1 MCGSWHRQTN
11 EGYPGPGL
19 ASHYTTREERGENG
33 KVRAR
38 DNEEEG
44 GTAEGGRRE
53 TGRGSLPLR
62 EKMSQYLQAWGA
74 V

>member
-19 ASHYTTREERGENG
+19 ASHYTTREERGEKG

-44 GTAEGGRRE
+44 GTAEG
-53 TGRGSLPLR
+53 
-62 EKMSQYLQAWGA
+62 EKIRKKRKKNPPKSSKLGDIWATHM
-74 V
+74 